1 MRRTTILML
10 ASAVALAGG
19 VAAAPAAAAK
29 DGDVKLRGGCSAAST
44 YVAKARPRDGG
55 RRIEF
60 YVKNNTIGQAWTY
73 TLTQGGTV
81 VQTSTKVTRATDDEN
96 SSSDDSRHT
105 AEVKWRTTTNS
116 TSGAL
121 VMKAVN
127 AKTGEVCSATA

>member
-10 ASAVALAGG
+10 ASVVVLAGG

-29 DGDVKLRGGCSAAST
+29 DGDVELRGACSASST

-60 YVKNNTIGQAWTY
+60 YVKNNTVGQSWTY

-81 VQTSTKVTRATDDEN
+81 VLTSTKKTRATDDTN

-105 AEVKWRTTTNS
+105 AEVKWRTTTGS